1 MSRRKSKSNDDYSQ
15 DLPIETMALKSS
27 TDKNIKDVSCTPSC
41 SEGPGPECEEKQ
53 NGNGGNGSNGNGR
66 KYRNGNG
73 ENIKLETIPPDP
85 RWPNANVVNIEMSI
99 IDYIIYK
106 INIYFLL
113 DIIIK

>member
-53 NGNGGNGSNGNGR
+53 NGNGGNGSNGR